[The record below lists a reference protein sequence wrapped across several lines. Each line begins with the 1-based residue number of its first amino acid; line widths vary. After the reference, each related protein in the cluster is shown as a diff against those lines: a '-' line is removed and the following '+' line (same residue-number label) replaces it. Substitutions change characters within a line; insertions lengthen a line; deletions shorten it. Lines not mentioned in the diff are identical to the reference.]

1 MDKGYMTA
9 VERANAA
16 KAARNTPPTC
26 EWDML
31 FEQAQDRVR
40 RSPRMRKYQ
49 DIIFGDWS
57 PWPDHLRWVIRGK
70 VSEIV
75 AWAEQIRRDSAQD
88 S

>member
-1 MDKGYMTA
+1 MRECQVLRNEWAGLYDDA
-9 VERANAA
+9 RLRVE
-16 KAARNTPPTC
+16 
-26 EWDML
+26 
-31 FEQAQDRVR
+31 
-40 RSPRMRKYQ
+40 RSPRMGKYK
-49 DIIFGDWS
+49 DIILGDWS

>member
-1 MDKGYMTA
+1 
-9 VERANAA
+9 
-16 KAARNTPPTC
+16 
-26 EWDML
+26 
-31 FEQAQDRVR
+31 
-40 RSPRMRKYQ
+40 MRQYQ
-49 DIIFGDWS
+49 DIILGDWS

>member
-1 MDKGYMTA
+1 MRECQVLRNEWAGLHDNA
-9 VERANAA
+9 RLRVE
-16 KAARNTPPTC
+16 
-26 EWDML
+26 
-31 FEQAQDRVR
+31 
-40 RSPRMRKYQ
+40 RSPRMRQYQ
-49 DIIFGDWS
+49 DIILGDWS

>member
-1 MDKGYMTA
+1 MANGYMTA

-16 KAARNTPPTC
+16 KRARNLPPTS
-26 EWDML
+26 EWGML
-31 FEQAQDRVR
+31 YDDARLRVE

-49 DIIFGDWS
+49 DIILGDWS

-75 AWAEQIRRDSAQD
+75 AWAEQIRRDD
-88 S
+88 D

>member
-16 KAARNTPPTC
+16 KVARNLPPTC

-31 FEQAQDRVR
+31 FDKAATRVG
-40 RSPRMRKYQ
+40 RSPRLLPYT

-57 PWPDHLRWVIRGK
+57 PWPDHLRWVIRGR
-70 VSEIV
+70 VGEIA
-75 AWAEQIRRDSAQD
+75 AWAEQIRRDSE
-88 S
+88 

>member
-1 MDKGYMTA
+1 MDKQYMTA
-9 VERANAA
+9 VELANAA
-16 KAARNTPPTC
+16 KVARNTLPTC
-26 EWDML
+26 EWDWLVYM
-31 FEQAQDRVR
+31 AKTRVS

-75 AWAEQIRRDSAQD
+75 AWADQIRRDSDAD
-88 S
+88 G